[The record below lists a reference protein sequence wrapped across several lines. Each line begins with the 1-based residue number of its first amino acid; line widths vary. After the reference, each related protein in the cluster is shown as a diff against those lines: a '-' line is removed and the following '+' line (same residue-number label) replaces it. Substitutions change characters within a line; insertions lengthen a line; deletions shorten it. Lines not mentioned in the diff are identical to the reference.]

1 MNKNL
6 RIEGN
11 RVFMCCGKAGCPSVG
26 FSPEGLI
33 EIIDD
38 HGNKVKME
46 ESQAKL
52 IAQAVKELSESQG
65 SQNSKTLR

>member
-11 RVFMCCGKAGCPSVG
+11 KVFMCCGKAGCPSVEYND
-26 FSPEGLI
+26 EGLV
-33 EIIDD
+33 EISDD

-46 ESQAKL
+46 ESQARL
-52 IAQAVKELSESQG
+52 IAQAVKELSD
-65 SQNSKTLR
+65 QNSPQDSKVLR